1 MANETPSRYCDL
13 ENSRLIGKVRIV
25 KRDGSPLTDDSLVA
39 PVNIYSA
46 AMFERFD
53 VFINQVKNLCNVVV
67 VVCVYPLI
75 TIFTFAGANKRE

>member
-13 ENSRLIGKVRIV
+13 ENSRLIGKVRIL

-67 VVCVYPLI
+67 CVS
-75 TIFTFAGANKRE
+75 TNHDFTFAGTNK